1 MPSSSLNPIAARRSR
16 RRNRWSMADMISH
29 VIARGSVCLALTV
42 TVPTATVLPPALF
55 AQSSSTRLSPDHAR
69 GVADP
74 RLDPRVESILKR
86 MTVEEKVGQLVQ
98 YSAGQPTGP
107 GTGRTDYDD
116 MIARGQIGS
125 LLNVVDPHEINKYQ
139 KIAVEKSRLHIPILF
154 GLDVI
159 HGFKTEF
166 PIPLGLASTWNPS
179 IVEKA
184 SRVAAMEASADGI
197 RWTFSPMVDIARDAR
212 WGRMAEGAGED
223 PFLGSAMAA
232 AYVRGYQGLHL
243 DAPDSIAACAKHY
256 VGYGAAEAGRDYNS
270 TEISEHTLRQFYLPP
285 FHAAVEAGTASLM
298 SAFNSLNGVPSTANP
313 FTLKQVLRKEWGFR
327 GLVVSDW
334 NAVGELIPHGIAAD
348 GATAARKAFLAGV
361 DMDMVSSLYHENL
374 QQIVRSGQATPAE
387 LDEAVRHVLRVKL
400 ALGLFEHPFVDED
413 TAAKAF
419 YHPDS
424 IALAQTAAERSFVLL
439 KNTNGP
445 DGGPVLPIATAPLN
459 IAVIGPLGDDSS
471 YPTGAPQG
479 TGPRVSLPTALA
491 QRVGEGHVFRH
502 KGAGILDGTDQE
514 IAAAVAGAQR
524 ADIVV
529 LTLGE
534 SPDMSGEAASRAN
547 LGLPG
552 RQQELLEAIVRTG
565 KPVVLILFS
574 GRPLTVP
581 WAFEHVPAVIAAWFP
596 GISGGPALARILFG
610 EVNPSGKLVVSW
622 PRSVGQEPLYYNAL
636 NTGRPS
642 GDVDLTRPP
651 ADIAAKYV
659 SRYLDEQNAPQ
670 FPFGYGGSYTTFNYG
685 ATTISTRHLSA
696 AVLNRRLAAGAD
708 AAAAA
713 MTAETE
719 ITNTGSL
726 AGEEVVQL
734 YIQLR
739 GTSVAEP
746 ARMLKGFQTVAIAPG
761 ESKKVKFELKPE
773 TFAIWN
779 ANNEFAAE
787 PSQLKVWISP
797 DSTRGSAAEAE
808 ITP

>member
-1 MPSSSLNPIAARRSR
+1 
-16 RRNRWSMADMISH
+16 MISG
-29 VIARGSVCLALTV
+29 VTLCGPVLVLTV
-42 TVPTATVLPPALF
+42 ALF
-55 AQSSSTRLSPDHAR
+55 AQSSSPRLSPDQPR
-69 GVADP
+69 GIAEP
-74 RLDPRVESILKR
+74 SLDPRVESILR
-86 MTVEEKVGQLVQ
+86 GMTLEEKVGQLVQ

-125 LLNVVDPHEINKYQ
+125 LFNVIDPHEINKYQ
-139 KIAVEKSRLHIPILF
+139 KIAMEKSRLHIPILF

-166 PIPLGLASTWNPS
+166 PIPLGLASTWDPS

-232 AYVRGYQGLHL
+232 AYVRGYQGSHL

-256 VGYGAAEAGRDYNS
+256 VGYGAAEAGRDYSS

-313 FTLKQVLRKEWGFR
+313 FTLKQVLRKEWRFR

-334 NAVGELIPHGIAAD
+334 NSVGELIPHGIAVD

-361 DMDMVSSLYHENL
+361 DMDMVSSLYHDHL
-374 QQIVRSGQATPAE
+374 QQLVSSGQATPAE

-400 ALGLFEHPFVDED
+400 ALGLFDHPFVDEE
-413 TAAKAF
+413 AAPKAL

-439 KNTNGP
+439 RNANGP
-445 DGGPVLPIATAPLN
+445 DGRPLLPLATAPLN

-471 YPTGAPQG
+471 YPAGAPPG
-479 TGPRVSLPTALA
+479 SGPRISLPAALA
-491 QRVGEGHVFRH
+491 QRVGEGHVSRF
-502 KGAGILDGTDQE
+502 KGVGILDGTDQE
-514 IAAAVAGAQR
+514 IAAAVAGAQK
-524 ADIVV
+524 ADLAV
-529 LTLGE
+529 LALGE
-534 SPDMSGEAASRAN
+534 SSDMSGEAASRAH

-552 RQQELLEAIVRTG
+552 RQQELLEAIVHTG

-581 WAFEHVPAVIAAWFP
+581 WAFEHVPAVIAAWLP
-596 GISGGPALARILFG
+596 GISGGPALARTLFG

-651 ADIAAKYV
+651 ADIASRYV
-659 SRYLDEQNAPQ
+659 SRYIDEQNTPQ
-670 FPFGYGGSYTTFNYG
+670 FPFGYGGSYTSFTYG
-685 ATTISTRHLSA
+685 TTTISAQRLSA
-696 AVLNRRLAAGAD
+696 AALNKGLVAAPNAV
-708 AAAAA
+708 AA
-713 MTAETE
+713 MTAEAD
-719 ITNTGSL
+719 ITNTGSRP
-726 AGEEVVQL
+726 GQEVVQL

-746 ARMLKGFQTVAIAPG
+746 VRMLKGFRTITLAPG

-773 TFAIWN
+773 AFAIWN
-779 ANNEFAAE
+779 ARNEFAAE
-787 PSQLKVWISP
+787 PAELKVWISP
-797 DSTRGSAAEAE
+797 DSARGSAAEAE
-808 ITP
+808 IMQ